1 MHGKWRRECE
11 MLWSHGDFIRIEAT
25 KNLDYMRVHVK
36 VHVTLNRVLRPAVD
50 AGQSSPKI

>member
-1 MHGKWRRECE
+1 MSQRVCE

-36 VHVTLNRVLRPAVD
+36 VHVTLNRVMQPAVN